1 MSATSAGNEREV
13 GGGRLP
19 SDEDDGKAMPLARAF
34 RALAKDEVR
43 QV

>member
-19 SDEDDGKAMPLARAF
+19 SDEDDGKAMPFARAF